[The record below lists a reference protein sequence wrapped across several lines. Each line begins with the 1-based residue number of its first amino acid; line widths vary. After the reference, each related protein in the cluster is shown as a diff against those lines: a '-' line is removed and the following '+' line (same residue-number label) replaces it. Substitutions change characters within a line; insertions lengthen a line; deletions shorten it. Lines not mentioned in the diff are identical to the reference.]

1 MLKINSEYYLEE
13 NIDQKSTKFATF
25 LFLSQ
30 HIDAKKLVELLGANQ
45 PLNQLILKK
54 YMHNFDFSNK
64 NLVSALR
71 LFCNNFLLF
80 GEAQVIERIINEFC
94 NEYFEENLDSAC
106 KNKDN
111 VIVLTYALIM
121 LNTDL
126 YNPTVLK
133 KITLNEFVNNCKKAV
148 SDISE
153 EYLTECYN
161 GIQQSEIKT
170 LVYRDFSLEEGVS
183 KGKIFI
189 IISTVQNEFSSLD
202 SWLSYLNIIDI
213 YDNNWRQVFSTKDK
227 EADLN
232 AIMNLNVLIDYHCY
246 KKLIARITDNIEL
259 FITKSFLDPHVFEML
274 IEKAVRACAYYE
286 LLDNVDNL
294 MVNCVFLNV
303 LEELIFFLIRIR
315 FVEKVISKYLIITLI
330 RMKK

>member
-1 MLKINSEYYLEE
+1 MLKINSEYYVEE
-13 NIDQKSTKFATF
+13 NIDQKSNKFATF

-30 HIDAKKLVELLGANQ
+30 HIDPKKIVELLGTNK
-45 PLNQLILKK
+45 PLNQLLLKK
-54 YMHNFDFSNK
+54 YMHNLNFNGK

-71 LFCNNFLLF
+71 LFCINFLLY

-148 SDISE
+148 PDISE

-183 KGKIFI
+183 KGKILI
-189 IISTVQNEFSSLD
+189 II
-202 SWLSYLNIIDI
+202 
-213 YDNNWRQVFSTKDK
+213 
-227 EADLN
+227 
-232 AIMNLNVLIDYHCY
+232 
-246 KKLIARITDNIEL
+246 
-259 FITKSFLDPHVFEML
+259 
-274 IEKAVRACAYYE
+274 
-286 LLDNVDNL
+286 
-294 MVNCVFLNV
+294 
-303 LEELIFFLIRIR
+303 
-315 FVEKVISKYLIITLI
+315 
-330 RMKK
+330 